1 MAARFTRDVFGET
14 GGRVVYVTNVEL
26 AARLISRTLHT
37 ILGLR
42 SLVSVSLVVI
52 RWYDLIELIHTRL
65 SLRMVKMF

>member
-1 MAARFTRDVFGET
+1 MAARLTRGVLGEI

-26 AARLISRTLHT
+26 AARLISRTLCT

-42 SLVSVSLVVI
+42 SLVSVSLVAI

-65 SLRMVKMF
+65 SLGIVKMF